1 MKTITTSTIILALI
15 MTTFSCKST
24 SQAKSTTETVPSGD
38 KKTTPGKTDPKN
50 MTYDMIISFIS
61 KASGIDR
68 SLKEKVDAAI
78 DSFNKKNKTAIK
90 PEILGWGREGEVDYN
105 FLFKNL
111 STQQKKDFITSMEET
126 VGTTDMVH
134 ITFNQK
140 SVHKR

>member
-1 MKTITTSTIILALI
+1 MKTITVSTIIIAI
-15 MTTFSCKST
+15 MLTAFSCKST
-24 SQAKSTTETVPSGD
+24 SQAKSTTETVPNGD
-38 KKTTPGKTDPKN
+38 KTTSLGKTDPKN

-68 SLKEKVDAAI
+68 PLKEKVDTAI
-78 DSFNKKNKTAIK
+78 ENFNKKNKTDIK

-111 STQQKKDFITSMEET
+111 STQQKKSFITSMEET
-126 VGTTDMVH
+126 VGSTDMVH